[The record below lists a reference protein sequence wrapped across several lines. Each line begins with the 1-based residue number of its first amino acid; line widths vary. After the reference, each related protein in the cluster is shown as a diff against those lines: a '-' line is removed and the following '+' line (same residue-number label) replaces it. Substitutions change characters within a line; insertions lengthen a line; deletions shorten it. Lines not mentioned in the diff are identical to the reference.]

1 MLKPSLE
8 EVQALAKEYNTIPVF
23 YTFCADHQTP
33 MNIYRCMAEKETIP
47 LFWKASATAHS
58 GIGILLSDRI
68 PRKKFG
74 CRVIR
79 QPESPGILF

>member
-33 MNIYRCMAEKETIP
+33 MNIYRCMAEKGDNSFILESVSNGVRP
-47 LFWKASATAHS
+47 RSAHRASRT
-58 GIGILLSDRI
+58 DR
-68 PRKKFG
+68 
-74 CRVIR
+74 CRR
-79 QPESPGILF
+79 C